1 MLKKIFLC
9 LFSGALF
16 LSALTSCNSKSKP
29 VVIWTDR
36 AEVVSYMELFN
47 LTNEKTK
54 AVIAYKESLADAFPP
69 TKDEA
74 IPDIIIGSWLKNSR
88 LKKNFK
94 KINSLLGKNDINPAI
109 FYPELLEYGKSGRSQ
124 YLLPVSFNLPALFFS
139 AKYEAMIDN
148 DSMISAEKI
157 KELSAPFNKKNA
169 KSAYIEM
176 GFGPTW
182 NIDFVY
188 TLAKLYGVN
197 FQEDGNFFSYDKE
210 KLSEVTDFVKNWTTE
225 CNTSSKDE
233 NDFSYKYLYVPSNKQ
248 IEKGQCLFSYTT
260 SEKLLTLSPEQLEN
274 IDFRWISKDKK
285 VTVEDNIVCAGIYKK
300 AGNKKNAA
308 IFLKWFFNE
317 ENQKSLI
324 ERTGKMHLGTQFF
337 GICNGFSSIRAVTE
351 RFYPSLYK
359 NLLGAFP
366 AENSLILPNALPSR
380 WKSLLERVVKPYLK
394 DATNTNFSLT
404 DQPSQNGES
413 EKNDSESSAQAQYA
427 SIESRLSTWAKQF
440 N

>member
-1 MLKKIFLC
+1 MLKKIFFGLLASV
-9 LFSGALF
+9 LFASTF
-16 LSALTSCNSKSKP
+16 TSCNSQTKP

-36 AEVVSYMELFN
+36 AEVVSYLELFN

-88 LKKNFK
+88 LEKNFK

-124 YLLPVSFNLPALFFS
+124 YLLPVSFNLPALLFS

-148 DSMISAEKI
+148 SSMITAEKV
-157 KELSAPFNKKNA
+157 KELSAPFNKKNE

-197 FQEDGNFFSYDKE
+197 FKENGNLFSYDAE
-210 KLSEVTDFVKNWTTE
+210 KLSELTDFIKTWTTE
-225 CNTSSKDE
+225 CNTSSKAE

-248 IEKGQCLFSYTT
+248 IETGRCLFSYTT
-260 SEKLLTLSPEQLEN
+260 SEQLLALSPEQLEN
-274 IDFRWISKDKK
+274 IDFRWVSKDKK
-285 VTVEDNIVCAGIYKK
+285 ISVEDNIVCAGIYKK
-300 AGNKKNAA
+300 ANSKKNAE

-317 ENQKSLI
+317 DNQMALI
-324 ERTGKMHLGTQFF
+324 ERTEKMHLGTYAF
-337 GICNGFSSIRAVTE
+337 GICNGFSSIRVVTE

-359 NLLGAFP
+359 NLLGSFP
-366 AENSLILPNALPSR
+366 AENSLITPNALPSR
-380 WKSLLERVVKPYLK
+380 WKSLLERVIKPYLK
-394 DATNTNFSLT
+394 DATNTNFS
-404 DQPSQNGES
+404 SENS
-413 EKNDSESSAQAQYA
+413 EKTDEESTEQSNYP
-427 SIESRLSTWAKQF
+427 SIESRLNTWAKQF